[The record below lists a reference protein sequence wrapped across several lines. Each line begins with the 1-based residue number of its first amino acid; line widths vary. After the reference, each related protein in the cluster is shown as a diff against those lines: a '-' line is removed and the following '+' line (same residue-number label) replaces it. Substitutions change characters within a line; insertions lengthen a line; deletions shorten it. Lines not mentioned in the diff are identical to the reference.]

1 MIALDSS
8 TTGSVA
14 ETCTDIDF
22 CTDVD
27 FLGRPFHTYI
37 YLDPCNNTGTIG
49 IERFNLHLNLSDA
62 SLFSKILLYT
72 VIYICCYHIFGITIY
87 SGVMVSVLV

>member
-1 MIALDSS
+1 MPMIPLDPS

-62 SLFSKILLYT
+62 SLFSKILLYA
-72 VIYICCYHIFGITIY
+72 VIYICCYHIFGITI
-87 SGVMVSVLV
+87 VV